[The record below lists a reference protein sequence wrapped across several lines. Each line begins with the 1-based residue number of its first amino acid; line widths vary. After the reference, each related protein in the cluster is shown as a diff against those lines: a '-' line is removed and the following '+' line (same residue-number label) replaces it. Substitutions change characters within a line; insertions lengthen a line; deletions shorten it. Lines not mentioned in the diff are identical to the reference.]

1 MKLENK
7 KQSGLLQILKEM
19 IEIQGKQNED
29 ITNLV
34 EVLKNKDNVQN
45 LFQR

>member
-1 MKLENK
+1 MKMENK
-7 KQSGLLQILKEM
+7 TQSGLLQILKEM

>member
-1 MKLENK
+1 MKMENK